1 MKFLIRILIT
11 ALGIFLGSKFLTG
24 VQSRN
29 YGYSILVA
37 LVVAVLS
44 VTVGFLLKILTLG
57 ILALGIFSLL
67 LDAILFQIADWFL
80 KDFDIKNFW
89 WALALAAIVAITEM
103 ILVGLVL

>member
-11 ALGIFLGSKFLTG
+11 ALGIFLGSRLLSG

-29 YGYSILVA
+29 YVYSILVA

-67 LDAILFQIADWFL
+67 LDAILFLIADWFL

-89 WALALAAIVAITEM
+89 WALGLAAIVAITEM
-103 ILVGLVL
+103 VIVGLIY